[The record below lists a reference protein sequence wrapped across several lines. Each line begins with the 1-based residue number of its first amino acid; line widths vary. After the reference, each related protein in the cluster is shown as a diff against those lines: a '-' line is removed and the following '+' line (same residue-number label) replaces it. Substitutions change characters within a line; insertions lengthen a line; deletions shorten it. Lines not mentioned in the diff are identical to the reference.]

1 MRRRRRHARYLLS
14 KSEGTL
20 TVLRDI
26 VVHRIEA
33 GDFIAIDAEARRHGE
48 VLTLEMVVNGT
59 MTAIPVRV
67 VGSVPIL
74 QAGNVMH
81 KLALRPFEESE

>member
-1 MRRRRRHARYLLS
+1 
-14 KSEGTL
+14 
-20 TVLRDI
+20 
-26 VVHRIEA
+26 
-33 GDFIAIDAEARRHGE
+33 
-48 VLTLEMVVNGT
+48 MVVNGT
-59 MTAIPVRV
+59 MKAIPVRV